1 MPIYVTSD
9 LPVSIHRVLAVFR
22 RVRLDEVP
30 YWHAPSSSKGAKK
43 QLTAAALSSA
53 ASDTSETSSDNKSR
67 EHDWRQV
74 AALPDWTNDPGLTL
88 IEIGG
93 MDVGSRSVYFN

>member
-9 LPVSIHRVLAVFR
+9 WPVSIHRLLAVFR
-22 RVRLDEVP
+22 RVRIDEVP
-30 YWHAPSSSKGAKK
+30 YWNAPAYSRGVKQ
-43 QLTAAALSSA
+43 QLTAQALSSINT
-53 ASDTSETSSDNKSR
+53 DISEGCNGLKSK
-67 EHDWRQV
+67 EYV
-74 AALPDWTNDPGLTL
+74 AALPDYTHDPGLTL